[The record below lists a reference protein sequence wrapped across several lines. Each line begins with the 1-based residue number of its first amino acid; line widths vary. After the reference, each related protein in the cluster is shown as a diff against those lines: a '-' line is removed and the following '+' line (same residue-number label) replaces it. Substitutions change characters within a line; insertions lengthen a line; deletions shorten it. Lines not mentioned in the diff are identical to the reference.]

1 MALLQIEEPKQVRQ
15 MGEGVAIGIDLGT
28 SHSLVASVQN
38 NRAFCLK
45 DDEGTIL
52 LPSVVRYLKHGE
64 PMVGKK
70 AEQEAQKDP
79 KNTISSSKRLLGK
92 TLNDLPRQE
101 KLPYSFVDH
110 PLFIQYD
117 TIAGVKTPIE
127 VASEI
132 LKNLYQRAK
141 KELNKP
147 IKGAVITVPAYFTEG
162 QRQATKAAA
171 EIARIPLLRLINEPT
186 AAAIACRLDNHAQGD
201 FIVFDLGGGTLDVSL
216 LSLSEGLFKVIAT
229 GGDTALGGDDFDA
242 VIVDAIIK
250 EKKLSNL
257 NDSDKWI
264 LQINTRQLKEKLS
277 QESEATIQFTLSIGP
292 VSFTLSRQ
300 NFQRLSQGLVNR
312 TLKSVARVLEDG
324 QTSPSAID
332 GVILVGGSTRML
344 HVRETLRKY
353 FKKAPLTNLDPESV
367 VAIGAARQAN
377 ALLHQQEN
385 NWLLLDITPLS
396 LGLETYGGLTEKI
409 IPRNSTIP
417 ITKAQEFTTFK
428 DGQTAMVI
436 HVVQG
441 EREKVSDNRS
451 LARFTLRDIPPMA
464 AGLARIVI
472 SFRIDADGLLSVS
485 AEETTT
491 QVKQTI
497 EVKPSYGLDDKT
509 ITSML
514 QSSFS
519 HAQEDIEARN
529 LQEACLEAEQLLSA
543 VNRALQEDGE
553 LLNDQERKTINHAI
567 AQLTQA
573 KTQHSVENIHQAI
586 HFLTDCTENF
596 AAKRMN
602 KSIARVLTGKHVDE
616 L

>member
-1 MALLQIEEPKQVRQ
+1 M
-15 MGEGVAIGIDLGT
+15 
-28 SHSLVASVQN
+28 
-38 NRAFCLK
+38 
-45 DDEGTIL
+45 
-52 LPSVVRYLKHGE
+52 
-64 PMVGKK
+64 
-70 AEQEAQKDP
+70 
-79 KNTISSSKRLLGK
+79 
-92 TLNDLPRQE
+92 
-101 KLPYSFVDH
+101 
-110 PLFIQYD
+110 
-117 TIAGVKTPIE
+117 
-127 VASEI
+127 
-132 LKNLYQRAK
+132 
-141 KELNKP
+141 
-147 IKGAVITVPAYFTEG
+147 
-162 QRQATKAAA
+162 
-171 EIARIPLLRLINEPT
+171 
-186 AAAIACRLDNHAQGD
+186 
-201 FIVFDLGGGTLDVSL
+201 
-216 LSLSEGLFKVIAT
+216 SLSEGLFKVIAT

-264 LQINTRQLKEKLS
+264 LQINARQLKEKLS

-344 HVRETLRKY
+344 HVRETLKKY

-472 SFRIDADGLLSVS
+472 SLS
-485 AEETTT
+485 
-491 QVKQTI
+491 
-497 EVKPSYGLDDKT
+497 L
-509 ITSML
+509 
-514 QSSFS
+514 
-519 HAQEDIEARN
+519 
-529 LQEACLEAEQLLSA
+529 
-543 VNRALQEDGE
+543 
-553 LLNDQERKTINHAI
+553 
-567 AQLTQA
+567 
-573 KTQHSVENIHQAI
+573 IHI
-586 HFLTDCTENF
+586 
-596 AAKRMN
+596 
-602 KSIARVLTGKHVDE
+602 
-616 L
+616 